1 MFHAVLYAGAVY
13 LAPLEGKTESEDTV
27 YHLNQ
32 TISIVNKRLSEQR
45 TFGEAEPRFQDS
57 IIAAISC
64 LALGE
69 VRCSEH
75 RSHEWTANRSSPR
88 PSQEI

>member
-1 MFHAVLYAGAVY
+1 MFHAMLYTGAIY
-13 LAPLEGKTESEDTV
+13 LALSEGKTESEDTV

-32 TISIVNKRLSEQR
+32 TISIVNKRMNAQPNFEDV
-45 TFGEAEPRFQDS
+45 EPHFQDS

-69 VRCSEH
+69 VRCLSLY
-75 RSHEWTANRSSPR
+75 RMSGQLMCLSLRR
-88 PSQEI
+88 SQET